1 MYRWECNLQNQ
12 PIKKSAAIKSANP
25 SFDMLHISQSECL
38 KRSTTDGHT
47 HGHYS
52 RVSPVV
58 PTDISAKSTLI
69 VYWPYTLYLT
79 SVYSVDYNKVMSM
92 TVNVYPSFRRTW
104 FAKSTQIVYWPS
116 YPWFYLKIFGWL
128 RDPSFRR
135 VMCPVVPTD
144 MVREIYADSILTFIL
159 KFLPQYIRLTNVKWW
174 VWRPMCTHGQRVKEH
189 DVWTDQI

>member
-1 MYRWECNLQNQ
+1 MQVVNPLQYIYLNSSIFPTFDSLYSELREVSIKYVMYRWECNLQNQ

-79 SVYSVDYNKVMSM
+79 SVYSVDYNKVM
-92 TVNVYPSFRRTW
+92 TW
-104 FAKSTQIVYWPS
+104 CAKYTLIVYWPS
-116 YPWFYLKIFGWL
+116 YLNFYLNIFGWL
-128 RDPSFRR
+128 
-135 VMCPVVPTD
+135 M
-144 MVREIYADSILTFIL
+144 
-159 KFLPQYIRLTNVKWW
+159 
-174 VWRPMCTHGQRVKEH
+174 
-189 DVWTDQI
+189 